1 MRAAWNPAPLD
12 SVGHCTAHPGVRRFH
27 TWDKACIPDRSWY
40 GMYWSW
46 IKNKRPLQNQQFINP
61 TDHMYIMRKFTAL
74 QYTMFMVAA
83 LAVLVAVPSAYAA
96 TFNVDPLCDD
106 ADPNTPVC
114 DDPAT
119 YRTIK
124 SAIGAAD
131 PNDTISISAGT
142 YDEGRIN
149 VNKALT
155 IEPAANE
162 RVVLDGASRLYV
174 YSNDVTIKGITFK
187 NTTSV
192 YAITIGKTASD
203 VTIHNNTLA
212 DTRGGGINTANAAD
226 TLIQN
231 LAVTDNV
238 FENIGTFYEPG
249 LNVTQ
254 KAKKLHTAM
263 YFSTSKSNL
272 GGLQNSNI
280 TGNIIDTATF
290 AGINLGGTQNILVQN
305 NTISNLPAFAIQ
317 LALGASHIQILDNDI
332 HNANNALEYLNG
344 VPEDVTEGAILLWAK
359 DSSHVTVSGNSITGG
374 NNGIVYC
381 TGACG
386 VSPTELGNAKNPSH
400 IVDTTTKTDSTN
412 TFTRNTFDSVGGR
425 YIINQ
430 AFGPMVATHNYY
442 GTAAPDFTAILSG
455 DINYNPYYND
465 PELQVLVDKT
475 GTVQKSIADLDVSDV
490 CSISL
495 GTYVMDFDDAKY
507 GATSGIV
514 QNQIKNAGNQ
524 DLGGI
529 KFTSSGWQKPDG
541 SALSGAVSRVGT
553 DVTSSASY
561 STINAGTAGITL
573 NAADFTGPN
582 ALPTS
587 ESSGSASV
595 GFVLDLSRVATG
607 ADVTITESVTY
618 SATCS

>member
-46 IKNKRPLQNQQFINP
+46 IKNKRPLRNRQFINP
-61 TDHMYIMRKFTAL
+61 TDHIYIMRKFTAL

-254 KAKKLHTAM
+254 KAKKLYTAM

-272 GGLQNSNI
+272 GGLQDSKI
-280 TGNIIDTATF
+280 TGNTIDTTTF
-290 AGINLGGTQNILVQN
+290 SGIILSGAENILVEN
-305 NTISNLPAFAIQ
+305 NKISNVPAPAIQ
-317 LALGASHIQILDNDI
+317 LALGASRIQILDNDI
-332 HNANNALEYLNG
+332 RNANNALRYLNG
-344 VPEDVTEGAILLWAK
+344 VPEDTTEGAIVLWAK
-359 DSSHVTVSGNSITGG
+359 DSSHVTVSNNTVSGG

-381 TGACG
+381 TGICG
-386 VSPTELGNAKNPSH
+386 VSPNELGNAKHPGH
-400 IVDTTTKTDSTN
+400 IIDKTAKTNSTN
-412 TFTRNTFDSVGGR
+412 TFTRNTFDSVG
-425 YIINQ
+425 
-430 AFGPMVATHNYY
+430 A
-442 GTAAPDFTAILSG
+442 
-455 DINYNPYYND
+455 DISSTRHSVRW
-465 PELQVLVDKT
+465 LQRT
-475 GTVQKSIADLDVSDV
+475 
-490 CSISL
+490 
-495 GTYVMDFDDAKY
+495 
-507 GATSGIV
+507 
-514 QNQIKNAGNQ
+514 
-524 DLGGI
+524 
-529 KFTSSGWQKPDG
+529 
-541 SALSGAVSRVGT
+541 
-553 DVTSSASY
+553 
-561 STINAGTAGITL
+561 
-573 NAADFTGPN
+573 
-582 ALPTS
+582 
-587 ESSGSASV
+587 
-595 GFVLDLSRVATG
+595 
-607 ADVTITESVTY
+607 TITGRQRLTLRQYCPET
-618 SATCS
+618 